1 MICGLFKEN
10 MINKMIIKLK
20 SFLIISALFF
30 TADVFASDGKYGAD
44 SVQCVQNLSVYREFV
59 KQKNYADAVTP
70 WRWVFVNCP
79 KASKNIYI
87 DGPKLYKFQIK
98 NAKGNK
104 PLQVALVDS
113 LIMMYDQRI
122 TFFGQEG
129 YVLGLKGADMLK
141 LQPKKLE
148 DAFGLLQQSVEMQG
162 SKSKATALAAYFQ
175 AASKKFEAGTFA
187 KSDVLEVY
195 SIVADYIY
203 YNINKGGKSQK
214 FYAQAADKVEKLF
227 IPFATCEDLVSMFDA
242 KYLETPDDLGLLK
255 RITKVLYKKDC
266 TDASVYFTAA
276 AKLHEVE
283 PTAFSA
289 YSMGNLSLKKNK
301 SSDAIAYYKQ
311 ALEMAET
318 EEEKANYYYG
328 LSGAYFKAGS
338 LLTART
344 NAYKAIELKP
354 NWGKPMIL
362 IGDIYAA
369 ASKDCGSNAFEQGIV
384 FSVAIDKFIQAKNMD
399 VTVVDA
405 ANKKIATYSKYLP
418 SNEDAFFSG
427 ATEGSAYQVGCWINE
442 STKVRLK

>member
-1 MICGLFKEN
+1 MI
-10 MINKMIIKLK
+10 KMKNVIL
-20 SFLIISALFF
+20 LVISLLAVTTVAKPILPE
-30 TADVFASDGKYGAD
+30 GKFGAD
-44 SVQCVQNLSVYREFV
+44 SIECVKNISVYREFV
-59 KQKNYADAVTP
+59 KQKNYADAASP
-70 WRWVFVNCP
+70 WRWAYLNCP
-79 KASKNIYI
+79 KSTKNLYI
-87 DGPKLYKFQIK
+87 DGSKIFKHLIK

-113 LIMMYDQRI
+113 LMMMYDQRM
-122 TFFGQEG
+122 TFFLQEG

-141 LQPKKLE
+141 LQPKNLE
-148 DAFGLLQQSVEMQG
+148 DAFSLLQQSVEMEG

-175 AASKKFEAGTFA
+175 AASKKFETGTFA

-195 SIVADYIY
+195 SIVADHID

-214 FYAQAADKVEKLF
+214 FYAKAAEKVEKLF
-227 IPFATCEDLVSMFDA
+227 VPFATCEDLVAMFDV
-242 KYLETPDDLGLLK
+242 KYAETPDDLGLLK
-255 RITKVLYKKDC
+255 RITKVLDKKDC
-266 TDASVYFTAA
+266 TNASVYFTSA
-276 AKLHEVE
+276 AKLHKVE

-301 SSDAIAYYKQ
+301 SSDAISYYKQ

-338 LLTART
+338 LQTARS
-344 NAYKAIELKP
+344 NAYKALKLKA

-369 ASKDCGSNAFEQGIV
+369 ASKDCGSNAFEQGMV

-399 VTVVDA
+399 ATVVDA

-427 ATEGSAYQVGCWINE
+427 ATEGGAFQVGCWINE
-442 STKVRLK
+442 STKVRIK